1 MPFNEKNKKN
11 AVLRL
16 VILLLCSAMFLS
28 ACRTKEEE
36 SGIEVIDL
44 TAPTPSSEFPIP
56 DAPIKQTAT
65 ASPTLLPVTQ
75 SSSSAN
81 QAGLIIF
88 SMADGAFKHLF
99 AYHPSYLPVTR
110 ITADAWDDESPSI
123 SPNGDRIAYTSNRF
137 GQRDVFILDLVNN
150 TLTQMTNSPAY
161 EGKIDWSN
169 DGNYIVYDVYQDDRH
184 DLIIQS
190 VTDTQEPPIQ
200 LTDGESNYFQPAWSP
215 DGKQIAF
222 VTDQSGRNE
231 IWLARLQDPNERFL
245 KLIGDPLAD
254 YENPAWSP
262 DGSWLAVSRQENKQ
276 EVLLISSENSAQ
288 EPLVIGYGKNPV
300 WLPDGSGVLVTI
312 ESANDTDILAY
323 AVPNKHMMLPP
334 IKLEGGLSGYDWNS
348 ANLVPNLQK
357 WTAQHPVSS
366 PEVLWKTD
374 DEVSAGENGRRS
386 LITLEGIE
394 APNPAL
400 SDSADDRFY
409 ALRDLVEEK
418 SGWDFLGILENAT
431 LPATSKDMPS
441 ITENWLFTG
450 RAIGVNLAPYEA
462 GWMVVS
468 KEEFA
473 GELYWRVWIK
483 CKVQDGTCG
492 QPISGTIWD
501 FNSRFSGD
509 IVAYENGGR
518 VLPANAGYWV
528 DFTELASRCG
538 WERIPSQNNWR
549 SYFPGIQFNVFV
561 FRQNL
566 SWTQALLEIY
576 PPDQVAIILGSD
588 Q

>member
-1 MPFNEKNKKN
+1 MPFNDKNKIST
-11 AVLRL
+11 VLKL
-16 VILLLCSAMFLS
+16 VILLLCCTMFLS
-28 ACRTKEEE
+28 ACSKNEEE
-36 SGIEVIDL
+36 PGIEVIDL
-44 TAPTPSSEFPIP
+44 TAPTSSSETPISDVP
-56 DAPIKQTAT
+56 VKQTAT
-65 ASPTLLPVTQ
+65 ASPTLLPATQ

-81 QAGLIIF
+81 QAGLIVF
-88 SMADGAFKHLF
+88 SMADGEYKHLF
-99 AYHPSYLPVTR
+99 VYHPSYLPITR

-137 GQRDVFILDLVNN
+137 GQRDVYILDLVKN

-184 DLIIQS
+184 NLIIQS
-190 VTDTQEPPIQ
+190 VSDSEEPPIQ

-245 KLIGDPLAD
+245 KLIGDPHAD

-262 DGSWLAVSRQENKQ
+262 DGSWLAVSRQDDKK
-276 EVLLISSENSAQ
+276 EVLLISSENSAL
-288 EPLVIGYGKNPV
+288 EPLVIGYGKNPI

-312 ESANDTDILAY
+312 DSANDTDILAY

-334 IKLEGGLSGYDWNS
+334 INLEGSLSGYDWNS

-357 WTAQHPVSS
+357 WTTQHPVAP
-366 PEVLWKTD
+366 PEVLWKED
-374 DEVSAGENGRRS
+374 DEVSSGENGKRS

-394 APNPAL
+394 APNPVL
-400 SDSADDRFY
+400 SDSADHRFH

-462 GWMVVS
+462 EWMVVS
-468 KEEFA
+468 REEYA

-492 QPISGTIWD
+492 QPIVGTIWD

-518 VLPANAGYWV
+518 VLPAPAGYWV
-528 DFTELASRCG
+528 DFTELASRFG

>member
-1 MPFNEKNKKN
+1 MPFEKNTRNNTALKW
-11 AVLRL
+11 L
-16 VILLLCSAMFLS
+16 ILLFCTASLLS
-28 ACRTKEEE
+28 ACSPKNDE
-36 SGIEVIDL
+36 SVLQTTDL
-44 TAPTPSSEFPIP
+44 TAAPPAAVTPTA
-56 DAPIKQTAT
+56 DTQAKQTAT
-65 ASPTLLPVTQ
+65 SAPTLIPVTQ
-75 SSSSAN
+75 SSNSAS
-81 QAGLIIF
+81 QAGLIVF
-88 SMADGAFKHLF
+88 SMSDGEFKHLF
-99 AYHPSYLPVTR
+99 AYHPSYLPITR

-150 TLTQMTNSPAY
+150 TLTQMTNSLAF

-169 DGNYIVYDVYQDDRH
+169 DGNFIVYDVYQDNRH

-190 VTDTQEPPIQ
+190 VIDAEEPPIQ

-215 DGKQIAF
+215 DGTQIAF
-222 VTDQSGRNE
+222 VTDRSGRNA

-245 KLIGDPLAD
+245 QLIGDPNAD

-262 DGSWLAVSRQENKQ
+262 DGNWLAVSRYEDKK
-276 EVLLISSENSAQ
+276 EILLINTKDPAQ

-300 WLPDGSGVLVTI
+300 WLPDGSGLLVTI

-323 AVPNKHMMLPP
+323 AIPNRHMMLPP
-334 IKLEGGLSGYDWNS
+334 INLAGSLSGYDWNS
-348 ANLVPNLQK
+348 ADLVMNLQK
-357 WTAQHPVSS
+357 WTAQHPVSP
-366 PEVLWKTD
+366 PEILWKEND
-374 DEVSAGENGRRS
+374 DFLQGENGRRS
-386 LITLEGIE
+386 LIALEGVE
-394 APNPAL
+394 VPNPVL
-400 SDSADDRFY
+400 SDSVDERFH
-409 ALRDLVEEK
+409 ALRDLVEK
-418 SGWDFLGILENAT
+418 KAGWDFLGALENAT

-462 GWMVVS
+462 DWMVVTR
-468 KEEFA
+468 EEFA
-473 GELYWRVWIK
+473 GELFWRVWLK

-492 QPISGTIWD
+492 QPLTATIWD

-518 VLPANAGYWV
+518 VLPAPSGYWV
-528 DFTELASRCG
+528 DFTELATRCG

-549 SYFPGIQFNVFV
+549 SYFPGIQFNVFI